1 MGWLV
6 GLGVRLDGR
15 AGICEQSMC
24 IGAGS
29 DAGWESWHCRVVD
42 RHTSTMRYSKDTI
55 IYIYMYLYIIRC
67 SYTFM
72 TGAVVHRCSR
82 ALMCL

>member
-1 MGWLV
+1 M
-6 GLGVRLDGR
+6 LGVRLDGR
-15 AGICEQSMC
+15 VGMCELIRC

-29 DAGWESWHCRVVD
+29 DAGWEPWHYRVVD
-42 RHTSTMRYSKDTI
+42 RHKFTIRYSKDTI
-55 IYIYMYLYIIRC
+55 MYIYMYTYSYIIRY